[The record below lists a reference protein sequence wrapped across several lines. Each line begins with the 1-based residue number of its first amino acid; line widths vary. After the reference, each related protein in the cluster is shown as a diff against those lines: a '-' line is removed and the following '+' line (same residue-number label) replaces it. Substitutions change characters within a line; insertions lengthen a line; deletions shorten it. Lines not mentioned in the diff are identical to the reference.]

1 MRKSIKMY
9 KHELTEKENL
19 FCLAYAGEAKFNAVK
34 SAEIAGYGGSYES
47 LGVIGHENLK
57 KLKIKER
64 IKELTEQRLKDAGYQ
79 VDRIIKELVDI
90 AFADIKDYVRYDA
103 NDNIKV
109 KFDPEQQATC
119 AISEINTFK
128 LINKSNKDVD
138 AYVTKIKLHD
148 KKWALEMLSKL
159 LDMKSGDTN
168 LYINHIDSKLA
179 KEKVLKALQTDDKES
194 E

>member
-1 MRKSIKMY
+1 MY